1 MFWLG
6 TDKLLSWTQ
15 ALRGKAGSLTGGGNV
30 GEYVEDGF
38 EQGKEKF
45 KLSFEWL
52 GKQALSLEVAPQERE
67 RGRKAHQIN

>member
-1 MFWLG
+1 M
-6 TDKLLSWTQ
+6 
-15 ALRGKAGSLTGGGNV
+15 TGGGNV
-30 GEYVEDGF
+30 GEYVGKDGF

-67 RGRKAHQIN
+67 REKGAPSKLG

>member
-1 MFWLG
+1 M
-6 TDKLLSWTQ
+6 TQ

-30 GEYVEDGF
+30 GEYVGEDGF

-67 RGRKAHQIN
+67 REKGAPSKLG

>member
-1 MFWLG
+1 M
-6 TDKLLSWTQ
+6 
-15 ALRGKAGSLTGGGNV
+15 TGGGNV

>member
-1 MFWLG
+1 MG
-6 TDKLLSWTQ
+6 TDKLLSLTQ

-30 GEYVEDGF
+30 GEYVGKDGF

-67 RGRKAHQIN
+67 REKGAPSKLG